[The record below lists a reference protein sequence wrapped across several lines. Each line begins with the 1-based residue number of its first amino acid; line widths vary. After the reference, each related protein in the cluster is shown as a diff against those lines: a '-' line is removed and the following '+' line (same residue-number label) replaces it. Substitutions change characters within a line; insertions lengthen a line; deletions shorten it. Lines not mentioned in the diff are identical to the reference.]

1 MFKVEKTQYV
11 NKTFR
16 INKKLSDRLT
26 KVASEENVS
35 VNDLVAQ
42 CCEYALDDRDSKAGK
57 EHPAQ

>member
-16 INKKLSDRLT
+16 INKKLSERLA

-42 CCEYALDDRDSKAGK
+42 CCEYSLDNRDSKVGK
-57 EHPAQ
+57 EPT